1 MTEIG
6 ISKDKLKNIIDD
18 FTFDTG
24 CTDYDDEFLQIIDT
38 MNGLQQGDRIILT
51 LYAELQSLRK
61 TAKALGVSYSA
72 IRKHI
77 NKIKQNFRCT

>member
-1 MTEIG
+1 MNVKPEEL
-6 ISKDKLKNIIDD
+6 KDIMEN

-24 CTDYDDEFLQIIDT
+24 CTDYDDDFLSIINTFD
-38 MNGLQQGDRIILT
+38 NLQQGDRIILS

-61 TAKALGVSYSA
+61 TAAALGVSYTA

-77 NKIKQNFRCT
+77 NKIKQNFM

>member
-1 MTEIG
+1 MDIKPE
-6 ISKDKLKNIIDD
+6 KLKDIMEN

-24 CTDYDDEFLQIIDT
+24 CTDYDDDFLFVINTFD
-38 MNGLQQGDRIILT
+38 NLQQGDRIILA

-61 TAKALGVSYSA
+61 TAAALGVSYTA

-77 NKIKQNFRCT
+77 NKIKQNFM

>member
-1 MTEIG
+1 MNVKPEELRDIME
-6 ISKDKLKNIIDD
+6 N

-24 CTDYDDEFLQIIDT
+24 CTDYDDEFIEIIDT
-38 MNGLQQGDRIILT
+38 LNSLQQGDRIILS

-61 TAKALGVSYSA
+61 TAAALGVSYTA

-77 NKIKQNFRCT
+77 NKIKQNFM

>member
-1 MTEIG
+1 MNVKPE
-6 ISKDKLKNIIDD
+6 KLKDIMEN

-24 CTDYDDEFLQIIDT
+24 CTDYDDEFIEIIDT
-38 MNGLQQGDRIILT
+38 LNSLQQGDRIILS

-61 TAKALGVSYSA
+61 TAAALGVSYTA

-77 NKIKQNFRCT
+77 NKIKQNFM

>member
-1 MTEIG
+1 MDIKPE
-6 ISKDKLKNIIDD
+6 KLKDIMEN

-24 CTDYDDEFLQIIDT
+24 CTDYDDEFVDIIDT
-38 MNGLQQGDRIILT
+38 LNNLQQGDRIILS

-61 TAKALGVSYSA
+61 TAAALGVSYTA

-77 NKIKQNFRCT
+77 NKIKQNFM

>member
-1 MTEIG
+1 MDIKPEEL
-6 ISKDKLKNIIDD
+6 KDIMEN

-24 CTDYDDEFLQIIDT
+24 CTDYDDEFVDIIDT
-38 MNGLQQGDRIILT
+38 LNSLQQGDRIILA

-61 TAKALGVSYSA
+61 TAAALGVSYTA

-77 NKIKQNFRCT
+77 NKIKQNFM

>member
-1 MTEIG
+1 MHVKPEEL
-6 ISKDKLKNIIDD
+6 KDIMEN

-24 CTDYDDEFLQIIDT
+24 CTDYDDEFIEIIDT
-38 MNGLQQGDRIILT
+38 LNSLQQGDRIILS

-61 TAKALGVSYSA
+61 TAAALGVSYTA

-77 NKIKQNFRCT
+77 NKIKQNFM

>member
-1 MTEIG
+1 MDIKPEEL
-6 ISKDKLKNIIDD
+6 KDIMEN

-24 CTDYDDEFLQIIDT
+24 CTDYDDDFLSIINTFD
-38 MNGLQQGDRIILT
+38 NLQQGDRIILS

-61 TAKALGVSYSA
+61 TAAALGVSYTA

-77 NKIKQNFRCT
+77 NKIKQNFK

>member
-1 MTEIG
+1 MNVKPEEL
-6 ISKDKLKNIIDD
+6 KDIMEN

-24 CTDYDDEFLQIIDT
+24 CTDYDDEFVDIIDT
-38 MNGLQQGDRIILT
+38 LNSLQQGDRIILS

-61 TAKALGVSYSA
+61 TAAALGVSYTA

-77 NKIKQNFRCT
+77 NKIKQNFM

>member
-1 MTEIG
+1 MNVKPE
-6 ISKDKLKNIIDD
+6 KLKDIMEN

-24 CTDYDDEFLQIIDT
+24 CTDYDDEFVDIIDT
-38 MNGLQQGDRIILT
+38 LNSLQQGDRIILA

-61 TAKALGVSYSA
+61 TAAALGVSYTA

-77 NKIKQNFRCT
+77 NKIKQNFM

>member
-1 MTEIG
+1 MDVKPEEL
-6 ISKDKLKNIIDD
+6 KDIMEN

-24 CTDYDDEFLQIIDT
+24 CTDYDDEFVGIIDT
-38 MNGLQQGDRIILT
+38 FDSLQQGDRIILS

-61 TAKALGVSYSA
+61 TAAALGVSYTA

-77 NKIKQNFRCT
+77 NKIKQNFM

>member
-1 MTEIG
+1 MEI
-6 ISKDKLKNIIDD
+6 KPEDLKNIMED

-24 CTDYDDEFLQIIDT
+24 CTDYDDEFITLINT
-38 MNGLQQGDRIILT
+38 MNGLQQGDRIILA

-61 TAKALGVSYSA
+61 TAAALGVSYTA

-77 NKIKQNFRCT
+77 NKIKQNFLK